1 MLLTFFLILVLAF
14 ILALFSMKDFSVP
27 GEITRIVQGKK
38 LKGKIKSSTTVQ
50 REVNLPLRHSFL
62 LDQMGDILF
71 LRYSNFLLIF
81 PNQAN

>member
-38 LKGKIKSSTTVQ
+38 LKGKIVFFKNKVIHY
-50 REVNLPLRHSFL
+50 RAKR
-62 LDQMGDILF
+62 G
-71 LRYSNFLLIF
+71 
-81 PNQAN
+81 